1 MGGPFHL
8 NLLVGLLPLYLI
20 GAAFSLPVFTLFI
33 KDRRFYEGYAVA
45 NASVAFGMAV
55 TVFIQVT
62 LYGTQRY
69 FFGGLPPPLGISY
82 EVDRLGALL
91 GMVASLIVLVTIIYS
106 TWFMRVKG
114 VEWYYALLLG
124 IEAGSVGVLYTGDFF
139 NLFVMLE
146 VLSMSAYGLVSF
158 YRWRGKSLSASIE
171 YAIVGSVATGLYFLA
186 VVFLYGAFG
195 TLNLADLAA
204 KANYLRGYVNPF
216 SGWIFGNVVV
226 ASAVAMALT
235 MWTVT
240 FKSAI
245 FPNYFWLPDVVPEA
259 PTPVSAIFVA
269 VAEVL
274 GVYMLIR
281 FLYTVF
287 PPGSTLSDV
296 RPYFLLFLHIL
307 GIISAFIGALV
318 LNIQRDAKKFIAY
331 STVNQMGFVFMGLTL
346 GTREG
351 VTAGLYHLLSN
362 SFGEALLFYCVGAA
376 IWLRGRS
383 VTDAGALRKNPVLAA
398 GLVVGLLNLFGLPP
412 FMGFFSKYM
421 LFKACLD
428 RGYIVSAV
436 LILVITGISLIGYAR
451 FFKGL
456 ISGPSEWVRG
466 RSLILPAVIVGFL
479 TAIIILLGVNFT
491 YVIHY
496 LNSVA
501 NIAFNTHAYISNGVY
516 LR

>member
-1 MGGPFHL
+1 M
-8 NLLVGLLPLYLI
+8 NLAVGLLPLYLI
-20 GAAFSLPVFTLFI
+20 GVAFTLPVFTLFI
-33 KDRRFYEGYAVA
+33 KNRRFYEAYAVG
-45 NASVAFGMAV
+45 NASVAFALAV
-55 TVFIQVT
+55 KVFIDVT
-62 LYGTQRY
+62 LNGTQKY
-69 FFGGLPPPLGISY
+69 YFGGLPPPLGISY

-91 GMVASLIVLVTIIYS
+91 GLVASLIVLVTIIYS

-139 NLFVMLE
+139 NIFVMLE

-186 VVFLYGAFG
+186 VIFLYGAFG

-204 KANYLRGYVNPF
+204 KANYIKDYVNPF

-226 ASAVAMALT
+226 ASAVAIALT

-274 GVYMLIR
+274 GVYLFIR

-287 PPGSTLSDV
+287 PHGSVLTDV
-296 RPYFLLFLHIL
+296 RPYFLFFIHIL

-318 LNIQRDAKKFIAY
+318 LNIQRDAKRFIAY

-346 GTREG
+346 GTKEG
-351 VTAGLYHLLSN
+351 VVAGIYHLLSN

-376 IWLRGRS
+376 IWLRGRKLS
-383 VTDAGALRKNPVLAA
+383 DAGALRSNPVLAA

-428 RGYIVSAV
+428 RGYVVSAI
-436 LILVITGISLIGYAR
+436 LIIVITGISLIGYAR
-451 FFKGL
+451 FFRGL
-456 ISGPSEWVRG
+456 ISGPSERVRS
-466 RSLILPAVIVGFL
+466 RSLVVPAVVVGFL
-479 TAIIILLGVNFT
+479 TAIIVLLGINFE

-496 LNSVA
+496 LSTVV
-501 NIAFNTHAYISNGVY
+501 NIAFNTSSYVSNGVY
-516 LR
+516 IP